1 MASTTTTTKVTSSRA
16 ASSSQSSDDHPND
29 DNVDTKLVVVSR
41 YHPGELA
48 WSNGGDGRN
57 NEQRPVLS
65 ADDERNDSWDEYN
78 HPRYRRVMILTEL
91 AQRTFGNRLA
101 YFTTPDRDLHHRDVV
116 AVVGEESA
124 STTTTKTATP
134 TNLHAYLRVHSPDL
148 IDFLETSWKRWD
160 ELKDVGG
167 QDPNSSIPVKTGGD
181 GDGDGGP
188 ADSSPSPPLIPGNT
202 VLHRDSC
209 QRPSKN
215 VMGQIGYYCTDTCT
229 PILAELL
236 DELLSD
242 QQVTQIAVRQA
253 LSSTTTA
260 AAAAATTASSP
271 PVVYALTTH
280 PGHHA
285 ARDSFG
291 GYCYVN
297 HAALAARLLQEQLS
311 EQRNKKESSNEED
324 GEQQQQQHRQQPRV
338 AVLDVDYHCGNGTAS
353 IFYDDASVVV
363 ISIHC
368 HPDHE
373 YPFHSGFEDERG
385 GDSTSSGATLHLPL
399 LPGANWTEHYRPA
412 LQKAL
417 DYLFDDD
424 NGDNNNS
431 LGPIEGL
438 VVSLG
443 LDTLKGDPCAIRRA
457 GFQLTTSPE
466 SSEDSHYLLMGKMI
480 GEATTRRKNQS
491 QQHIGASTTA
501 AGACIPCVVIQEGG
515 YKMDEVP
522 IAAADVLTGIVEAR
536 NT

>member
-1 MASTTTTTKVTSSRA
+1 MANNN
-16 ASSSQSSDDHPND
+16 ND
-29 DNVDTKLVVVSR
+29 NDNNDNNDKPLVVVSR

-48 WSNGGDGRN
+48 WENNNNG
-57 NEQRPVLS
+57 QQQQPILS
-65 ADDERNDSWDEYN
+65 VEDQRNDSWDEYN
-78 HPRYRRVMILTEL
+78 HPRYRRVLILTEL
-91 AQRTFGNRLA
+91 AQRTFLKGNGTRLA
-101 YFTTPDRDLHHRDVV
+101 YFMTPPLPADDQQQ
-116 AVVGEESA
+116 
-124 STTTTKTATP
+124 TKQHKQQKQDP
-134 TNLHAYLRVHSPDL
+134 SNNNLHAYLRVHSPDL

-167 QDPNSSIPVKTGGD
+167 QDPNSSIPVKTGNGD
-181 GDGDGGP
+181 GDGSLGDREV
-188 ADSSPSPPLIPGNT
+188 SSPSSSPPLIPGNT

-209 QRPSKN
+209 QRPSNN

-242 QQVTQIAVRQA
+242 QQVIQIAVRQA
-253 LSSTTTA
+253 VSLSSS
-260 AAAAATTASSP
+260 SSP

-311 EQRNKKESSNEED
+311 EQKMKKEESSNDED
-324 GEQQQQQHRQQPRV
+324 DEQQRRQQQPRV

-399 LPGANWTEHYRPA
+399 LPGANWTEHYQPA

-424 NGDNNNS
+424 NNGDNDNS

-466 SSEDSHYLLMGKMI
+466 ASEDSHYLSMGKMI

-491 QQHIGASTTA
+491 QQQQLDGTSATV
-501 AGACIPCVVIQEGG
+501 AGAGIPCIVVQEGG

-522 IAAADVLTGIVEAR
+522 TAAADVLTGIVEAR